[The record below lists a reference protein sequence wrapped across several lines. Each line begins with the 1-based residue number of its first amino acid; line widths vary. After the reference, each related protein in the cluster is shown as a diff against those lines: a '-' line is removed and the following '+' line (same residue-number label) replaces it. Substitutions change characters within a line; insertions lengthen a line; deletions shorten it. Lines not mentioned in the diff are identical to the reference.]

1 MFPNLI
7 EDVACN
13 EGIKRKENSRK
24 FYRIQNVLS
33 RMVLSTFNIM
43 LLLAR
48 DYLMSF

>member
-13 EGIKRKENSRK
+13 EGIKRKENSRE